1 MIRLLLLLTLIDISM
16 AADVPP
22 VERPFR
28 FLVVDGVGKPAD
40 GVPVYWSSE
49 IEDGKNEHGG
59 RRYKQVERKSINSG
73 NGGVV
78 EIPRHRFSNL
88 SVAID
93 DQGLKQSATWMLDSV
108 TATQLFSWDVYRLNN
123 PLVHAIGPPTPGYD
137 AVFKV
142 LSKVGIAKLIRYN
155 TRHKQVPC
163 DGTPTPLR
171 VLGGPSA
178 QVKNPDEADVV
189 ITIKRPDQ
197 EIFSKESGLLGIA
210 KPLRVPWIL
219 EGKTLRFAHFASDTD
234 LSADCRPRTWVQRL
248 EVEPSNSDH
257 ATSQGRQALRLW
269 ALIPG
274 DPPLVIP
281 LTCRLSLSFDS
292 RALEKAV
299 YSVNFEVI
307 IPQGPHARFHHD
319 LLSLAH
325 YQELAPEISGEAIAQ
340 LMGPIRT
347 TALTSTFPADLTTAP
362 ALRYDTTPNPQGEAS
377 NSRSSPVLLP
387 SDKP

>member
-1 MIRLLLLLTLIDISM
+1 M
-16 AADVPP
+16 
-22 VERPFR
+22 
-28 FLVVDGVGKPAD
+28 
-40 GVPVYWSSE
+40 
-49 IEDGKNEHGG
+49 
-59 RRYKQVERKSINSG
+59 
-73 NGGVV
+73 

-123 PLVHAIGPPTPGYD
+123 PLIQALGPPTPGYD

-210 KPLRVPWIL
+210 SHYACRGYWSVKHCGLPILRP
-219 EGKTLRFAHFASDTD
+219 T
-234 LSADCRPRTWVQRL
+234 RT
-248 EVEPSNSDH
+248 
-257 ATSQGRQALRLW
+257 
-269 ALIPG
+269 
-274 DPPLVIP
+274 
-281 LTCRLSLSFDS
+281 C
-292 RALEKAV
+292 
-299 YSVNFEVI
+299 
-307 IPQGPHARFHHD
+307 PQ
-319 LLSLAH
+319 
-325 YQELAPEISGEAIAQ
+325 IA
-340 LMGPIRT
+340 
-347 TALTSTFPADLTTAP
+347 AP
-362 ALRYDTTPNPQGEAS
+362 APGS
-377 NSRSSPVLLP
+377 NG
-387 SDKP
+387 